1 MESFSK
7 DFDAI
12 VVGTGPGGATVAREL
27 AKNHKK
33 VLMLEWG
40 DNAVTTGTKLQALK
54 RLGIPGKGVQ
64 FTPNLFAVVRG
75 ITVGGSS
82 LFYYATAFTP
92 PLDVLNAY
100 GIDISKEIEEVK
112 QEIPV
117 MPLKDELFGPMANR
131 IMESALELGYPW
143 ERLPKFIYQDKC
155 RSNCYRCN
163 YGCPYGAK
171 WTARMLVDEAVTDGA
186 TLLSDAKVQ
195 RVILENK
202 KATGVVFRAKN
213 KQHNVFAPKIIIS
226 AGGIGSPV
234 ILRASGIKGA
244 GFDYFF
250 DPLISVMGTVKD
262 INGGKEIPMAAGH
275 QFVDDGYFMTDM
287 TIPLGLNMAF
297 AAEVGRF
304 DRMFSHSHTLSIM
317 VKEKDSLGGW
327 LTDSGGVK
335 KKMADIDYKKL
346 DHGYQRAKNIL
357 KNAGAR
363 HIYKSWYL
371 AAHPG
376 GTVKVGHLVD
386 KNLQTEFENLYV
398 CDASVIPQ
406 AWGLPPTFT
415 ILGLGKRLAK
425 NLIGVIPDKKKSNEK
440 RSG

>member
-1 MESFSK
+1 MESFPN
-7 DFDAI
+7 DLDAI

-27 AKNHKK
+27 VRNHKK

-40 DNAVTTGTKLQALK
+40 DNTVTTGTMIQALK
-54 RLGIPGKGVQ
+54 RLGMPGKGIQ

-82 LFYYATAFTP
+82 IFYYATAFTP
-92 PLDVLNAY
+92 PLDTLRSY
-100 GIDISKEIEEVK
+100 GIDISSEVEEVK
-112 QEIPV
+112 REIPV
-117 MPLKDELFGPMANR
+117 MPLKDELFGPMAHR
-131 IMESALELGYPW
+131 IMDSARELGYPW

-155 RSNCYRCN
+155 MSNCHRCN

-171 WTARMLVDEAVTDGA
+171 WNARMFVEEAVTEGA
-186 TLLSDAKVQ
+186 LLISGTKVQ
-195 RVILENK
+195 RVIFENK
-202 KATGVVFRAKN
+202 KAAGVVFKAKG
-213 KQHNVFAPKIIIS
+213 KEHNAFAPRIIIA
-226 AGGIGSPV
+226 AGGIGSPL

-250 DPLISVMGTVKD
+250 DPLISVMGTIKD
-262 INGGKEIPMAAGH
+262 IDGGKEIPMAAGH
-275 QFVDDGYFMTDM
+275 HFTEDGYFMTDM
-287 TIPLGLNMAF
+287 TLPLGLNMAF

-304 DRMFSHSHTLSIM
+304 DRIFSHSHTLSIM
-317 VKEKDSLGGW
+317 VKEKDSLGGS
-327 LTDSGGVK
+327 LTDNGGVR
-335 KKMADIDYKKL
+335 KKMADVDYKRL

-376 GTVKVGHLVD
+376 GTIKVGHLVD
-386 KNLQTEFENLYV
+386 KNLQTEYENLYV

-415 ILGLGKRLAK
+415 ILGLGKRLARH
-425 NLIGVIPDKKKSNEK
+425 LMGVMSQGKKT
-440 RSG
+440 G